1 LKLSLKEWITGITS
15 GNTVSLGKAITLCES
30 QKLTDQKKA
39 QELLQKLLPHTG
51 RSVRI
56 GITGAPGVGKSTFIE
71 AFGKYL
77 TLQGK
82 KVAVLAIDPSS
93 AKTRGSILGDKTRME
108 ELSRDPLAF
117 IRPSPA
123 GQSLGGVAERTQE
136 SILLCEAAGF
146 EVVIVETVGVGQSE
160 TTVRSMV
167 DFFLLLQLAGAGDEL
182 QGVKKGIMEMADAMV
197 ITKCDGD
204 NVKKAKQAQAEFQH
218 ALHLFQPAESGWTP
232 RVLTSSALEKQGMEK
247 VWATIYEY
255 VHFTKANHYFED
267 NRQQQ
272 KVYWF
277 RQMLNQ
283 RLVAKAL
290 SSKSMLKKTQQ
301 AEAKIMAGKIL
312 PGAAVRAILK

>member
-247 VWATIYEY
+247 VWATIDEY

-290 SSKSMLKKTQQ
+290 SLKSMLKKTQQ
-301 AEAKIMAGKIL
+301 AESKIMAGKVL